1 MWQLFTS
8 RFYQASFVG
17 LWLCLLLLAHTP
29 LHAQEGISFE
39 AYVDARQ
46 VVLNGYFNVSFTLKN
61 ADGNGF
67 KAPSFKDFVVAGGP
81 SRSMSTTLINGV
93 MSKEIR
99 YSYTL
104 RPRKK
109 GKYVIGSASVMADGR
124 EMRTAPL
131 TIEVVE
137 GKSNQDSDRRL
148 FVKAELSSTEAWIG
162 QQIVLD
168 YKLYTTVD
176 VETYNISEES
186 AYQGFYAEDIR
197 RFDSRVMREVID
209 GVQYTTKV
217 LKRTVLFPQQTG
229 ILEID
234 PMYLQMGISTKDPGR
249 STSFYFNRQ
258 IQRLDITTE
267 RLEVKVKPLPGPIP
281 DSFTGAVGKF
291 GFRVSG
297 IRSDATTDD
306 ALSLKIEVSGNGD
319 IKRVG
324 APVID
329 FPESFEVYDPKI
341 IEENTGET
349 GGMLSGQKVFEYFLL
364 PKSPGQYSFQPRF
377 TYFDVDST
385 AFITLSVNPLTLDIT
400 AGADKPG
407 VSPNPVA
414 PTDQA
419 MSDIHFIKLD
429 TRVYPSG
436 KYFPGSA
443 GFWLLFSFP
452 FVGVITA
459 FLVSR
464 KRQQVLREDPGLRK
478 SRKARKIALKRL
490 EQAKGLLEQQNSRQ
504 FYDEL
509 SKALLGYI
517 GDKLTIPLS
526 ELSKDNIREKISKL
540 ALEQILVDQVVEVI
554 QTCEFALFAGKDRIG
569 EMASI
574 YERTLQIITGIED
587 AVSQ

>member
-1 MWQLFTS
+1 MWKLFTS
-8 RFYQASFVG
+8 QHKVFSPG
-17 LWLCLLLLAHTP
+17 LVLSMLLWAMTTLN
-29 LHAQEGISFE
+29 AQEGISFE
-39 AYVDARQ
+39 AYADARQ

-61 ADGNGF
+61 ADGNNF

-81 SRSMSTTLINGV
+81 NRSMSTTLINGV

-137 GKSNQDSDRRL
+137 GKSGQDTDRRL
-148 FVKAELSSTEAWIG
+148 FVRAELSTTEAWIG

-176 VETYNISEES
+176 VETYNINEES

-197 RFDSRVMREVID
+197 RFDARVMREVID

-234 PMYLQMGISTKDPGR
+234 PMYLQMGISTRDAGR
-249 STSFYFNRQ
+249 SSSFYFNRQ
-258 IQRLDITTE
+258 IQRLDVATE
-267 RLEVKVKPLPGPIP
+267 KLEVKVKPLPEPIP
-281 DSFTGAVGKF
+281 QSFTGAVGKF
-291 GFRVSG
+291 SFRVNGTRNEAS
-297 IRSDATTDD
+297 TDD
-306 ALSLKIEVSGNGD
+306 AISLKIEVSGNGD

-324 APVID
+324 APPIA

-341 IEENTGET
+341 IEENTGESA
-349 GGMLSGQKVFEYFLL
+349 GMLSGQKVFEYFLL
-364 PKSPGQYSFQPRF
+364 PKSPGQYSFQPSF
-377 TYFDVDST
+377 TYFDVDSA
-385 AFITLSVNPLTLDIT
+385 AFATLSVKPISFDIREGAAKPDVSANP
-400 AGADKPG
+400 
-407 VSPNPVA
+407 VSPQ
-414 PTDQA
+414 TQTL
-419 MSDIHFIKLD
+419 SDIHFIKLD

-443 GFWLLFSFP
+443 VFWLLFSLP
-452 FVGVITA
+452 FLGVTAA

-464 KRQQVLREDPGLRK
+464 KRQQLLQEDPGLRK
-478 SRKARKIALKRL
+478 SRKARKVALKRL
-490 EQAKGLLEQQNSRQ
+490 EQAKSLLEQQNSRQ

-526 ELSKDNIREKISKL
+526 ELSKDNIREKISRL
-540 ALEQILVDQVVEVI
+540 ALDQTLVDQVVDVI
-554 QTCEFALFAGKDRIG
+554 KTCEFALFAGKDKVG
-569 EMASI
+569 DMASI
-574 YERTLQIITGIED
+574 YEFTLEIITAIED